1 MTSPNEIPS
10 SDCSQPSII
19 ESPGAE
25 SPEFVLETE
34 KRLRD
39 INLPARDYP
48 SWRQSRLTDRLD
60 ESARLV
66 GLRNNLISLI
76 VYVIDAGKASA
87 SLDATLRSL
96 LQQTYRNIEVLVVGG
111 AIGNDHQA
119 EDFASYRGL
128 FFEPGVSHLDIL
140 RDLHADRL
148 WRGDHLMF
156 VMAGTMFDADTFMM
170 LNAALNTAP
179 GARVPDLMLCDH
191 DRVTGAHEFSHP
203 TFSPGWDPDLIQSQ
217 DYIETA
223 FVASR
228 GLIQRR
234 RAQATSCANLHDWL
248 RIVAQEEPHLAA
260 RHVTETLVHLPQA
273 DPAPP
278 PPVVVAFSP
287 PCAMPDLAVIIP
299 NRNRPD
305 LLAQCLRFMEFQN
318 RFRTELVIVD
328 NDSDDPAVPAM
339 YAQLRERHGAKIVS
353 MNQKF
358 NFARMV
364 NIGVAVST
372 SPMFL
377 LLNNDVQIT
386 SPGLVEQMLAHA
398 LRPEVGV
405 VGTKLLNADGSVQHG
420 GMLLR
425 EGHAGVKTMLALH
438 VLRGARRGD
447 AGYLNALS
455 SVRNYQAVTGA
466 LMASRREVFV
476 QVGGF
481 DEVHLPIEFNDV
493 DYCLRVRKAGYRV
506 LCLPLDGIFH
516 FESSTRGT
524 ELSPEVARMRQ
535 AAMVCMAAR
544 WLEQFRHDPYRNP
557 WVELG
562 NVAQARFPWSD
573 GREVYDDPGSATPDH
588 ASRSE
593 ARADIDRNLQC
604 LN

>member
-1 MTSPNEIPS
+1 
-10 SDCSQPSII
+10 
-19 ESPGAE
+19 
-25 SPEFVLETE
+25 
-34 KRLRD
+34 
-39 INLPARDYP
+39 
-48 SWRQSRLTDRLD
+48 
-60 ESARLV
+60 
-66 GLRNNLISLI
+66 
-76 VYVIDAGKASA
+76 
-87 SLDATLRSL
+87 L

-111 AIGNDHQA
+111 AIGNVHQA

-128 FFEPGVSHLDIL
+128 FFEPGLSHLDIL

-156 VMAGTMFDADTFMM
+156 VVAGTMFDADTFMM

-234 RAQATSCANLHDWL
+234 RPQATSCANLHDWL

-364 NIGVAVST
+364 NIGVAAST

-455 SVRNYQAVTGA
+455 SVRNCQAVTGA

>member
-1 MTSPNEIPS
+1 MY
-10 SDCSQPSII
+10 
-19 ESPGAE
+19 
-25 SPEFVLETE
+25 LH
-34 KRLRD
+34 
-39 INLPARDYP
+39 ARDYP
-48 SWRQSRLTDRLD
+48 SWRERRLTERLD
-60 ESARLV
+60 ESAQLV
-66 GLRNNLISLI
+66 GLRNNLISVI
-76 VYVIDAGKASA
+76 VYAIDAGKASPR
-87 SLDATLRSL
+87 LDATLRSL

-111 AIGNDHQA
+111 AISNAHQA
-119 EDFASYRGL
+119 ENFSSYRGL
-128 FFEPGVSHLDIL
+128 FFEPALSHLDIL
-140 RDLHADRL
+140 RDLHADNL

-156 VMAGTMFDADTFMM
+156 VGAGTMFDADTFVM
-170 LNAALNTAP
+170 LNAALNAAP
-179 GARVPDLMLCDH
+179 GTRGPDLVLCDH
-191 DRVTGAHEFSHP
+191 DRVTGTHEFSQP
-203 TFSPGWDPDLIQSQ
+203 SFTPGWDPDLIQSH

-234 RAQATSCANLHDWL
+234 RAQANSCANLHDWL
-248 RIVAQEEPHLAA
+248 RMIAQEESHFATH
-260 RHVTETLVHLPQA
+260 HVTETLVHIPQA
-273 DPAPP
+273 DAAPP
-278 PPVVVAFSP
+278 PPVPVAFKP
-287 PCAMPDLAVIIP
+287 PYAMPDLSVIIP

-305 LLAQCLRFMEFQN
+305 LLAQCLSFMEFPN

-328 NDSDDPAVPAM
+328 NASDDADVLSL
-339 YAQLRERHGAKIVS
+339 YAQLRERKDAKILS
-353 MNQKF
+353 MNQEF

-364 NIGVAVST
+364 NIGVAAST
-372 SPMFL
+372 SPIFL

-386 SPGLVEQMLAHA
+386 SPGLLEQMVAHA

-425 EGHAGVKTMLALH
+425 EGHAGVKTMLPLH

-466 LMASRREVFV
+466 LMASRREVFL

-481 DEVHLPIEFNDV
+481 DEVHLPVEFNDV
-493 DYCLRVRKAGYRV
+493 DYCLRVRQAGYRV

-535 AAMVCMAAR
+535 AAMACMAGR
-544 WLEQFRHDPYRNP
+544 WREQFRHDPYRNP

-562 NVAQARFPWSD
+562 NVAQARFPWSG
-573 GREVYDDPGSATPDH
+573 GRGSA
-588 ASRSE
+588 
-593 ARADIDRNLQC
+593 
-604 LN
+604 